1 MPRCKTYIIG
11 FPCISLPFVQASLRI
26 AVNWGPSQLLFA
38 VSLAFREGF
47 ACCSRS
53 GLLLAF
59 AVNFASLIKVLRSGF
74 SVPSS
79 LLLSVASLKL
89 DLSFV
94 SGFAFRFAFG
104 SLFGSLKASRS
115 IGFFRFPQV
124 SLMDSLRSYMC
135 HKTSSYYH
143 PDPQKSSS
151 LLICVR
157 GCVRQIIC
165 LY

>member
-1 MPRCKTYIIG
+1 M
-11 FPCISLPFVQASLRI
+11 SLPFVQASLRI

-94 SGFAFRFAFG
+94 QASPFA
-104 SLFGSLKASRS
+104 SLLAHFSVPSKLRIRLATFGSLKFALWV
-115 IGFFRFPQV
+115 RFAHTCQ
-124 SLMDSLRSYMC
+124 
-135 HKTSSYYH
+135 
-143 PDPQKSSS
+143 
-151 LLICVR
+151 
-157 GCVRQIIC
+157 
-165 LY
+165 

>member
-1 MPRCKTYIIG
+1 M
-11 FPCISLPFVQASLRI
+11 SLPFVQASLGI

-104 SLFGSLKASRS
+104 LLFGSLKASHS
-115 IGFFRFPQV
+115 IGFSIFGSLRFRFAEKPFWAPFSV
-124 SLMDSLRSYMC
+124 PSRFA
-135 HKTSSYYH
+135 
-143 PDPQKSSS
+143 
-151 LLICVR
+151 
-157 GCVRQIIC
+157 
-165 LY
+165 